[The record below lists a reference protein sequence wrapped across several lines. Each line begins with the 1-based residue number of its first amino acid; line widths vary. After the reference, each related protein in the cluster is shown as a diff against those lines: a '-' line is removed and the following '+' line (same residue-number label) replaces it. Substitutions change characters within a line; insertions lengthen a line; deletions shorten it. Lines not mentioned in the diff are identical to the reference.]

1 MSIVRERLLAMK
13 DLDANSAGFTD
24 RALDPLRYDGQAP
37 DPSESTG
44 IILSMIPFGARVLDV
59 GCGTGWISTL
69 VRDIRRCTVVGIEPH
84 AERAMEAGRRGINLV
99 AGELNGDSV
108 LALGR
113 FDVVLFADVLEHMPD
128 PLSVLRLSR
137 DLLES
142 RGCLITSVP
151 NVAHWTVRLSLLR
164 GRFNYDV
171 SGIMDATHLRWFT
184 AKGITQILS
193 RAGYDVVEFRASAGV
208 WMHEYNQ
215 RPWSWLSPRLRNA
228 VIRRTT
234 LCFPALFGCQH
245 VVKAVIHR
253 NSGDDSRA
261 KS

>member
-1 MSIVRERLLAMK
+1 MK
-13 DLDANSAGFTD
+13 DPDASAAGFTD
-24 RALDPLRYDGQAP
+24 RALEPLRYDGQEP
-37 DPSESTG
+37 GPSESTG
-44 IILSMIPFGARVLDV
+44 IILSMIPWGARVLDV
-59 GCGTGWISTL
+59 GCGTGSISSL
-69 VRDIRRCTVVGIEPH
+69 IRDIRRCTVVGIEPH
-84 AERAMEAGRRGINLV
+84 SERAMKARSRGIDV
-99 AGELNGDSV
+99 AADEVNSNTALS
-108 LALGR
+108 LGR
-113 FDVVLFADVLEHMPD
+113 FDVVLFADSLEHMPD
-128 PLSVLRLSR
+128 PLSALRLSR

-142 RGCLITSVP
+142 RGCLIAAVP
-151 NVAHWTVRLSLLR
+151 NVAHWTVRLNLLR

-184 AKGITQILS
+184 AKGIKQTLS
-193 RAGYDVVEFRASAGV
+193 RAGYDVVDFRASAGV
-208 WMHEYNQ
+208 WMHEYYQ